1 MKWSILGLFVL
12 GVLAA
17 VASVVLML
25 SFRTRG
31 AVQPELEAK
40 TAEQQE
46 ARKVQVLVAAVDL
59 GLRDV
64 IDADDVTEQ
73 TVEEGAAP
81 SGSFSDPVQVV
92 GKVLILPMAKGQP
105 FRAECFATDES
116 GLLLAS
122 ALAPGSRAVS
132 VTLSDDMGIEDLLF
146 PGCMVDVIATVEMES
161 PVSGKVPVSFTLLE
175 KVMVL
180 GVGTST
186 IVLGSTESSD
196 GGRDRPPVTLLLDA
210 DQAELVKLAMEK
222 GSISISMRNPM
233 DESVSSGGGKSLAR
247 LSPILA
253 EADGRA
259 REAARVKGLEDR
271 EKRLYEMERER
282 LAIQEARDT
291 AELAR
296 MKFEQEKLLLEAKRK
311 EVVEVWKVTVLRGGN
326 AQVQSFEAPASN
338 DER

>member
-196 GGRDRPPVTLLLDA
+196 GGRDRPGDA
-210 DQAELVKLAMEK
+210 AARR
-222 GSISISMRNPM
+222 GP
-233 DESVSSGGGKSLAR
+233 GG
-247 LSPILA
+247 
-253 EADGRA
+253 A
-259 REAARVKGLEDR
+259 REARHGEGKHLDLDAQSDGRIGLFRRWEEPR
-271 EKRLYEMERER
+271 APLTHPR
-282 LAIQEARDT
+282 
-291 AELAR
+291 
-296 MKFEQEKLLLEAKRK
+296 
-311 EVVEVWKVTVLRGGN
+311 RG
-326 AQVQSFEAPASN
+326 
-338 DER
+338 